1 MLGLERNF
9 EFCEVYSIIQNNLM
23 KFPPIFTYV
32 VEILIYIKDEIM
44 TSKIEKVIVDS
55 LLELNEEL
63 ENSELNNP
71 TKETKLYGGNG
82 VLDSLALVSFIT
94 DLEERISDEFDEDI
108 ILADE
113 KAMSQRTSPFRNVET
128 LATYIQKLL
137 EE

>member
-1 MLGLERNF
+1 
-9 EFCEVYSIIQNNLM
+9 
-23 KFPPIFTYV
+23 

-113 KAMSQRTSPFRNVET
+113 KAMSQRTSPFRNVEALT
-128 LATYIQKLL
+128 IYIQKLL